1 MTSQISHHDHF
12 FKKFFGD
19 ISVAKDFLSIHLPEN
34 LRQQCDLNTLA
45 LCSGFFIEDD
55 LRAQCSDILYSMK
68 TSSGNKGYIYAL
80 VEHQNR
86 NRNL

>member
-34 LRQQCDLNTLA
+34 LRQQCDLNTYY
-45 LCSGFFIEDD
+45 DK
-55 LRAQCSDILYSMK
+55 LRNPRSFLMK
-68 TSSGNKGYIYAL
+68 YQKATSHFKKMIKIKKG
-80 VEHQNR
+80 
-86 NRNL
+86 